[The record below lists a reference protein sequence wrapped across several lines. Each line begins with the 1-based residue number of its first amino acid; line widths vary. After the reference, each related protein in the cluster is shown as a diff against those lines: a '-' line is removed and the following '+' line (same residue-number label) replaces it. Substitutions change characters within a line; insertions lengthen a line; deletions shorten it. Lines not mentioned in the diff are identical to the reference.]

1 MAMQNKKIPLIYIFH
16 ELITQTLVDQAQMK
30 FSLEVFISNDLST
43 LYNDES
49 NSNVHRQNP
58 KTPSAET
65 DRMGRS
71 LTQGDPFHYLPIE
84 QCT

>member
-1 MAMQNKKIPLIYIFH
+1 MAMQIKKIPLIYIFH
-16 ELITQTLVDQAQMK
+16 ELITQTLVDQPQMK

-71 LTQGDPFHYLPIE
+71 FTQGDPFHYLPIE

>member
-43 LYNDES
+43 LYDEA
-49 NSNVHRQNP
+49 NLNVHRQNP

-65 DRMGRS
+65 DRIGRS
-71 LTQGDPFHYLPIE
+71 FTQGDPLHYLPIE